1 MQVFPEKAD
10 ILPYS
15 RTQFKVAF
23 RPVYGNAYYAQVMRS
38 NVQLR
43 LARTGWSETIAVT
56 GSSAI
61 DTGIYTSS

>member
-23 RPVYGNAYYAQVMRS
+23 RPVYGNAYYAQVMHPD
-38 NVQLR
+38 VC
-43 LARTGWSETIAVT
+43 
-56 GSSAI
+56 
-61 DTGIYTSS
+61 

>member
-1 MQVFPEKAD
+1 M
-10 ILPYS
+10 
-15 RTQFKVAF
+15 
-23 RPVYGNAYYAQVMRS
+23 QVMRS

-61 DTGIYTSS
+61 DTGMYTSSSRPHTLVAQGLIH

>member
-23 RPVYGNAYYAQVMRS
+23 RPVYGNAYYAQVTHPD
-38 NVQLR
+38 VC
-43 LARTGWSETIAVT
+43 
-56 GSSAI
+56 
-61 DTGIYTSS
+61 